1 MKKFEDP
8 IIDILRYE
16 MIDVITVSDENA
28 GEEDELE

>member
-16 MIDVITVSDENA
+16 MIDVITVSDENE
-28 GEEDELE
+28 GEEDEFE